1 MSLKP
6 FCVLTLVSLAVL
18 VTPVALSAQDAGQDA
33 SGQIKV
39 QRVIS
44 PGGIEAWLVEE
55 HSIPIISF
63 DFAFK
68 GGAFLDRP
76 GKEGTANLI
85 SALLDEG
92 AGAYDSQTFRSL
104 IEENSISLS
113 FGASRDSL
121 TGSLQT
127 LTANKELAFD
137 LTRLALTQPRFDREP
152 VERIRGQV
160 LVGIKRSEMNPNS
173 IAAKELFNRLF
184 PDDPYGR
191 PTEGTAQS
199 VASISARDL
208 KDFHSAALSR
218 DRLKVG
224 VVGDI
229 TAAELGALLD
239 EVFGALPA
247 VGEPL
252 NMGIVEAASTG
263 GNLVIDMKNPQST
276 VIFAGPSIGRE
287 DPDFIPTYVLNYT
300 LGGGGFSSRLLHEVR
315 EKRGLTYSIYTYS
328 LPFDRSAIWV
338 GQVASD
344 NAKIAETL
352 QVVRD
357 EITKMREAGLTAEEL
372 EDAKRYLTGAFP
384 LRFSS
389 NTSIANQL
397 LGYQMSGYGIDYIN
411 ERNDKIEAVTLED
424 VRRAA
429 QRLPSPDEI
438 TFVIVG
444 EPEGIE

>member
-1 MSLKP
+1 MVV
-6 FCVLTLVSLAVL
+6 FA
-18 VTPVALSAQDAGQDA
+18 ALSTAPTVNAREVSKSP
-33 SGQIKV
+33 SGQINV
-39 QRVIS
+39 QRVVS

-63 DFAFK
+63 DFAFQ
-68 GGAFLDRP
+68 GGAYLDLS
-76 GKEGTANLI
+76 GKEGTANLLA
-85 SALLDEG
+85 ALLDEG
-92 AGAYDSQTFRSL
+92 AGEYDSQAFRSL

-113 FGASRDSL
+113 FSAGKDSL

-127 LTANKELAFD
+127 LTANKDLAFELA
-137 LTRLALTQPRFDREP
+137 RLAVNEPRFDKEP

-160 LVGIKRSEMNPNS
+160 LVGIKRAEMNPNS
-173 IAAKELFNRLF
+173 VASKELFSRLF
-184 PDDPYGR
+184 PGDPYGR
-191 PTEGTAQS
+191 SVEGTAES
-199 VASISARDL
+199 LVGISAKDL
-208 KDFHSAALSR
+208 RAYRAAALTR

-229 TAAELGALLD
+229 TAEQLGALLD
-239 EVFGALPA
+239 KTFGALPDQGA
-247 VGEPL
+247 PL
-252 NMGIVEAASTG
+252 QMTPVAASNEG
-263 GNLVIDMKNPQST
+263 ASVVIEMKNPQST
-276 VIFAGPSIGRE
+276 VIFAGPSIARE

-315 EKRGLTYSIYTYS
+315 EKRGLTYSIYTYT

-344 NAKIAETL
+344 NGKISETL

-357 EITKMREAGLTAEEL
+357 EITKMRAEGVTAEEL

-384 LRFSS
+384 LRFTS
-389 NTSIANQL
+389 NASIASQL

-411 ERNDKIEAVTLED
+411 ERNAKIEAVTLED
-424 VRRAA
+424 VKRAA